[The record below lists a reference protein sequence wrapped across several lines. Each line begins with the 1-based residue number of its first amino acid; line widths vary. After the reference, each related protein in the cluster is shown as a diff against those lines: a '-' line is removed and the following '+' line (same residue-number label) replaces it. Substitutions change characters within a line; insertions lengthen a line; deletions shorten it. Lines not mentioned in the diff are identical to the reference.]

1 MPESRR
7 EVLTIRA
14 DYALLSELRDFV
26 RHAGTK
32 VGLSEAERDKLVLA
46 IDEAATNIITHA
58 AKSHP
63 EAIDCRCTMDDLDQ
77 SIICELV
84 YDTHDHFDPVA
95 APKHEEIQKRVQEFK
110 RGGYGLF
117 LMHTL
122 VDSIE
127 YRREGNRS
135 VIRLVK
141 RHQA

>member
-1 MPESRR
+1 MSEGRR
-7 EVLTIRA
+7 EILTIRA
-14 DYALLSELRDFV
+14 DYALLAELRDFV
-26 RHAGTK
+26 RLAGTK
-32 VGLSEAERDKLVLA
+32 VGLSEEERDKLVLA

-58 AKSHP
+58 AKNHP
-63 EAIDCRCTMDDLDQ
+63 EAIDCRCTMDDNQQTLV
-77 SIICELV
+77 CELV
-84 YDTHDHFDPVA
+84 YDTHDHFDPETT
-95 APKHEEIQKRVQEFK
+95 PKHEDIQKRVQEFK

>member
-1 MPESRR
+1 MSEGRR
-7 EVLTIRA
+7 EILTIRA

-26 RHAGTK
+26 RLAGTK
-32 VGLSEAERDKLVLA
+32 VGLSEEERDKLVLA

-58 AKSHP
+58 AKNHA
-63 EAIDCRCTMDDLDQ
+63 EAIDCRCTMDDNQQTLV
-77 SIICELV
+77 CELV
-84 YDTHDHFDPVA
+84 YDTHDHFDPA
-95 APKHEEIQKRVQEFK
+95 TTPKHEDIQKRVQEFK

-141 RHQA
+141 RHHE